1 MRLET
6 ARGGFD
12 VVARMGGRLEPVDGR
27 YHWDG
32 RIAPDPRV
40 AALVRRGLR
49 DAVLDGVPVRLTE
62 IDPWGGVAVRG
73 VAP

>member
-6 ARGGFD
+6 ERGTYD
-12 VVARMGGRLEPVDGR
+12 VRAQMAGRVEPVDGR

-40 AALVRRGLR
+40 ADLVRSGLR
-49 DAVLDGVPVRLTE
+49 DATLDGKPVKLTE
-62 IDPWGGVAVRG
+62 IDPWGGVIVRG
-73 VAP
+73 